1 MCQLLGMNCATPT
14 DITFSF
20 TGFAARGG
28 GTDHHA
34 DGFGIAFYENRG
46 SRCFLDNAPCC
57 QSPVAE
63 LIKRYPIKSR
73 NVIAHIRK
81 ATQGALELEN
91 CHPFVR
97 ELWGRH
103 WLFAHNGDL
112 KSFAPTLRGDYLPIG
127 QTDSER
133 AFCFMMEG
141 LRARFGT
148 REPDDRELFAAVA
161 DMTTDLTRY
170 GVFNFLLS
178 NGRCMMAHC
187 STSLTYI
194 VRAWP
199 FQVAHLVDTDV
210 AVDFANI
217 TARGDCVA
225 VITTKPLTDNETW
238 TAFQAG
244 ELMMFVDGRPQSSLR
259 IDIPEDIQRS
269 NRANL
274 ACA

>member
-28 GTDHHA
+28 DTDHHA

-57 QSPVAE
+57 RSPVAD

-81 ATQGALELEN
+81 ATQGDLELEN

-97 ELWGRH
+97 ERWGRH

-112 KSFAPTLRGDYLPIG
+112 KSFHPALRGDYLPIG

-141 LRARFGT
+141 LRTRFGAH
-148 REPDDRELFAAVA
+148 EPDDQELFAAVA
-161 DMTTDLTRY
+161 DMTAELTCY

-178 NGRCMMAHC
+178 NGRCMIAHC
-187 STSLTYI
+187 STRLTYI

-199 FQVAHLVDTDV
+199 FQEAHLVDTDV
-210 AVDFANI
+210 AVDFANV
-217 TARGDCVA
+217 TTHSDCVA

-238 TAFQAG
+238 TALRPG
-244 ELMMFVDGRPQSSLR
+244 ELMMFIDGRPQPSVQ
-259 IDIPEDIQRS
+259 IDIPEDVQRR
-269 NRANL
+269 NRENL

>member
-28 GTDHHA
+28 ETDHHA

-57 QSPVAE
+57 QSPVAD

-91 CHPFVR
+91 CHPFIR

-112 KSFAPTLRGDYLPIG
+112 KSFEPDLHGNYLPIG

-133 AFCFMMEG
+133 AFCLMLEG
-141 LRARFGT
+141 LRTRFGQN
-148 REPDDRELFAAVA
+148 EPNDQELFAAVA
-161 DMTTDLTRY
+161 DMTADLTHF

-178 NGRCMMAHC
+178 NGRCMLAHC
-187 STSLTYI
+187 STSLSYI
-194 VRAWP
+194 TRAWP

-210 AVDFANI
+210 SLDFARV
-217 TARGDCVA
+217 AERGDCVS
-225 VITTKPLTDNETW
+225 VITTRPLTDNETW
-238 TAFQAG
+238 IPLRTG
-244 ELMMFVDGRPQSSLR
+244 ELMMFIDGRAQSSVR
-259 IDIPEDIQRS
+259 IDIPEAIQRS
-269 NRANL
+269 NQANL
-274 ACA
+274 SCV

>member
-57 QSPVAE
+57 ESPVAE

-97 ELWGRH
+97 ERWGRH

-112 KSFAPTLRGDYLPIG
+112 KSFDPPLRGDCQPIG

-133 AFCFMMEG
+133 AFCYMMEG

-148 REPDDRELFAAVA
+148 QEPDDAALFEAVA
-161 DMTTDLTRY
+161 EMTAEITRH

-178 NGRCMMAHC
+178 NGRCMLAHC
-187 STSLTYI
+187 STSLAYI

-199 FQVAHLVDTDV
+199 FQVAHLVDADV
-210 AVDFANI
+210 AVDFASR
-217 TARGDCVA
+217 TTDADCVA

-238 TAFQAG
+238 TAFGTG
-244 ELMMFVDGRPQSSLR
+244 ELMMFVDGRPRSSRR
-259 IDIPEDIQRS
+259 IDIPETVQRS
-269 NRANL
+269 NRENL

>member
-20 TGFAARGG
+20 AGFAARGG
-28 GTDHHA
+28 QTDHHA

-46 SRCFLDNAPCC
+46 CRSFIDNAPCC
-57 QSPVAE
+57 HSPVAD

-81 ATQGALELEN
+81 ATQGSAELEN

-112 KSFAPTLRGDYLPIG
+112 KAFQPTLRGDHLPVG

-133 AFCFMMEG
+133 AFCFIMEG
-141 LRARFGT
+141 LRTRFGQT
-148 REPDDRELFAAVA
+148 EPADDELFSAIS
-161 DMTTDLTRY
+161 DMTRALAAH
-170 GVFNFLLS
+170 GVFNFLMS
-178 NGRCMMAHC
+178 NGRCMLAHC
-187 STSLTYI
+187 STTLHYI
-194 VRAWP
+194 TRAWP

-210 AVDFANI
+210 SVDFSQTNV
-217 TARGDCVA
+217 RGDCVS
-225 VITTKPLTDNETW
+225 VIATKPLTDNETW
-238 TAFQAG
+238 TAFEPG
-244 ELMMFVDGRPQSSLR
+244 RLIMFTQGRPHADTL
-259 IDIPEDIQRS
+259 IPISEDVRKS
-269 NRANL
+269 NFDNL
-274 ACA
+274 ACV

>member
-20 TGFAARGG
+20 SGFAARGG

-57 QSPVAE
+57 ESPVAD

-112 KSFAPTLRGDYLPIG
+112 KSFQPALRGDYLPVG

-133 AFCFMMEG
+133 AFCVIMEG
-141 LRARFGT
+141 LRVRFGT
-148 REPDDRELFAAVA
+148 REPDDQELFAAVA
-161 DMTTDLTRY
+161 DMTADLTRH

-178 NGRCMMAHC
+178 NGRCMLAHC
-187 STSLTYI
+187 STLLTYI

-199 FQVAHLVDTDV
+199 FQVAHLVDTDA
-210 AVDFANI
+210 AVDFSSV
-217 TARGDCVA
+217 TTRGDRVA

-238 TAFQAG
+238 TAFRAG
-244 ELMMFVDGRPQSSLR
+244 ELMMFVDGRPQASVR
-259 IDIPEDIQRS
+259 IDIPEDVQRR
-269 NRANL
+269 NRDNL

>member
-28 GTDHHA
+28 DTDHHA

-57 QSPVAE
+57 HSPVAD

-112 KSFAPTLRGDYLPIG
+112 KSFEPTLQGDFLPIG
-127 QTDSER
+127 QTDSEH

-141 LRARFGT
+141 LRHRFGRT
-148 REPDDRELFAAVA
+148 EPDDQALFSAVA
-161 DMTTDLTRY
+161 EMTAELTQY
-170 GVFNFLLS
+170 GVFNFLLA
-178 NGRCMMAHC
+178 NGRCMLAHC
-187 STSLTYI
+187 STSLSYI
-194 VRAWP
+194 TRAWP
-199 FQVAHLVDTDV
+199 FQVAHLVDTDITL
-210 AVDFANI
+210 DFAHY
-217 TARGDCVA
+217 AKHGDCVS

-238 TAFQAG
+238 IPFRAG
-244 ELMMFVDGRPQSSLR
+244 ELMMFIDGRVQSSVR
-259 IDIPEDIQRS
+259 IDIPEAIQRS
-269 NRANL
+269 NQANL
-274 ACA
+274 SCV

>member
-97 ELWGRH
+97 EHWGRH

-112 KSFAPTLRGDYLPIG
+112 KGFAPSLRGDYLPVG

-133 AFCFMMEG
+133 AFCFIMEG

-148 REPDDRELFAAVA
+148 SEPRDEALFEAIGEMTA
-161 DMTTDLTRY
+161 DLNQY
-170 GVFNFLLS
+170 GVFNFLMS
-178 NGRCMMAHC
+178 NGRCLLAHC
-187 STSLTYI
+187 STNLYYI
-194 VRAWP
+194 TRAWP
-199 FQVAHLVDTDV
+199 FHAAHLIDADMTM
-210 AVDFANI
+210 DFARTNV
-217 TARGDCVA
+217 RGDCVS
-225 VITTKPLTDNETW
+225 VITTRPLTDNETW
-238 TAFQAG
+238 TPLQPG
-244 ELMMFVDGRPQSSLR
+244 ELVLFADGEPRMHRHIS
-259 IDIPEDIQRS
+259 IAEDVQRS
-269 NRANL
+269 NWQNL

>member
-28 GTDHHA
+28 QTDHHA

-46 SRCFLDNAPCC
+46 CRSFIDNAPCC
-57 QSPVAE
+57 RSPVAD
-63 LIKRYPIKSR
+63 LIKHYPIKSR

-81 ATQGALELEN
+81 ATQGATELEN

-112 KSFAPTLRGDYLPIG
+112 KAFEPALRGHYQPVG

-141 LRARFGT
+141 LRTRFGQA
-148 REPDDRELFAAVA
+148 EPADDELFAAVS
-161 DMTTDLTRY
+161 DMTQMLATH
-170 GVFNFLLS
+170 GVFNFLMS
-178 NGRCMMAHC
+178 NGRCMLAHC
-187 STSLTYI
+187 STTLHYI
-194 VRAWP
+194 TRAWP
-199 FQVAHLVDTDV
+199 FQAAHLVDTDMS
-210 AVDFANI
+210 VDFSQTNAQ
-217 TARGDCVA
+217 GDCVS
-225 VITTKPLTDNETW
+225 VIATKPLTDNETW
-238 TAFQAG
+238 TPFEPG
-244 ELMMFVDGRPQSSLR
+244 RLIMFTQGRPHAEAL
-259 IDIPEDIQRS
+259 IPIPEDVRQS
-269 NRANL
+269 NFDNL

>member
-28 GTDHHA
+28 NTDHHA

-46 SRCFLDNAPCC
+46 ARCFIDNTPCC

-112 KSFAPTLRGDYLPIG
+112 KAFEPALRGDYSPVG

-148 REPDDRELFAAVA
+148 HEPDDAALFAAVA
-161 DMTTDLTRY
+161 ELTAQLTRY

-178 NGRCMMAHC
+178 NGRCMLAHC
-187 STSLTYI
+187 STRLAYI
-194 VRAWP
+194 TRAWP
-199 FQVAHLVDTDV
+199 FQVAHLVDTGTSL
-210 AVDFANI
+210 DFSRV
-217 TARGDCVA
+217 TQPGDCVS

-238 TAFQAG
+238 TPFKTG
-244 ELMMFVDGRPQSSLR
+244 ELLMFADGRRQHSEQ
-259 IDIPEDIQRS
+259 IAIPEAIQRA
-269 NRANL
+269 NRENL

>member
-1 MCQLLGMNCATPT
+1 MNCATPT

-28 GTDHHA
+28 ETDHHA
-34 DGFGIAFYENRG
+34 DGFGIAFYERRG

-63 LIKRYPIKSR
+63 FIKRYPIKSC

-97 ELWGRH
+97 ERWGRH

-112 KSFAPTLRGDYLPIG
+112 KAFAPSLRGDYLPIG
-127 QTDSER
+127 QTDSEQ

-148 REPDDRELFAAVA
+148 HEPDDERLFDAVA
-161 DMTTDLTRY
+161 EMTETLAAY

-178 NGRCMMAHC
+178 NGRCLLAHC
-187 STSLTYI
+187 STHLYYI
-194 VRAWP
+194 TRAWP
-199 FQVAHLVDTDV
+199 FHAAHLIDADMT
-210 AVDFANI
+210 VDFSRTHGRAD
-217 TARGDCVA
+217 RVS
-225 VITTKPLTDNETW
+225 VITTRPLTDNETW
-238 TAFQAG
+238 TPFQTG
-244 ELMMFVDGRPQSSLR
+244 ELLLFVDGEPRQR
-259 IDIPEDIQRS
+259 RQITIPEDVRRDNWQ
-269 NRANL
+269 NL